1 MDVRLVIE
9 HRWRTSQIAVNE
21 IKSQTCDSQHTPV
34 LTAIRCGTVGTPSRA
49 NGSAIAARNMGSPAG
64 STIPKA
70 SATVCRDICRA
81 NFDNHTWSIA
91 LLRNQRYNHIGQ
103 FVSSSMVQ
111 AESPNYGHD
120 DMITKECS
128 WPQLLSRNLGYR
140 GRRARLASSPHSYQR
155 QQGRVI
161 IDVGSFSN
169 SRIADWIPQA
179 PGFHD
184 VFRRCQSLRGTGRRH
199 TYVLRR

>member
-1 MDVRLVIE
+1 MVIKQGSKSFAMTGSHRQTSRIADARLAIE

-120 DMITKECS
+120 DMITKKCFMAAIAVFGTLDTEGDELDWLRHRILTNGS
-128 WPQLLSRNLGYR
+128 KVESSSM
-140 GRRARLASSPHSYQR
+140 LAHSPT
-155 QQGRVI
+155 
-161 IDVGSFSN
+161 
-169 SRIADWIPQA
+169 AA
-179 PGFHD
+179 
-184 VFRRCQSLRGTGRRH
+184 
-199 TYVLRR
+199 

>member
-91 LLRNQRYNHIGQ
+91 LLRN
-103 FVSSSMVQ
+103 
-111 AESPNYGHD
+111 
-120 DMITKECS
+120 
-128 WPQLLSRNLGYR
+128 LGYR